1 MSENLAEKQV
11 LIDEIHKISQD
22 ALSMI
27 ALQYRGM
34 KSNELNSFRKEAREL
49 NVYSRVVK
57 NTLARRAFEGTPYES
72 CSDAMDGPNILLFA
86 IEEPNS
92 AAKLVTKLIQDKQT
106 VEIKVLSLSGSGKL
120 DVSQL
125 KAVANLPNKEQ
136 ALCMLLSCLQGP
148 VRQVA
153 TQMSDVAGRL
163 ARVLQAVS
171 EQKQSAV

>member
-1 MSENLAEKQV
+1 MSTNLAEKQV
-11 LIDEIHKISQD
+11 LIDEIHQINQD
-22 ALSMI
+22 APSMI

-34 KSNELNSFRKEAREL
+34 KSNELNLFRKEAREL
-49 NVYSRVVK
+49 NVFTRVVK
-57 NTLARRAFEGTPYES
+57 NTLARRAFKDTPYEP

-86 IEEPNS
+86 LEEPNA
-92 AAKLVTKLIQDKQT
+92 AAKLVSKLIQDKKDINVQ
-106 VEIKVLSLSGSGKL
+106 VLSVSGSGKL
-120 DVSQL
+120 DISQL
-125 KAVANLPNKEQ
+125 KTVANLPNKEQ